1 MQNDR
6 NPHAE
11 TVGFIGLG
19 EMGLPMAGHLAR
31 AGTVVAYD
39 ASDERRPKAAE
50 AGVAWASSAAGV
62 ATASTGTVIV
72 MVRTLAQVEE
82 VLFGAQGCVSA
93 DERRDIVIMSTV
105 HPDAVRAI
113 GERVAEYGSTVVDAP
128 VSGGSKG
135 AEAATLAIMASGSDD
150 ALDRVAPV
158 LSRLGHLTVV
168 GPHAGQGQAVK
179 LANQVMMA
187 AAMAGTVEGL
197 QVAARHGVGEARV
210 RDVVGRGTGASW
222 VLENWEWMSRLWE
235 EYEPGNALDVLHK
248 DMRALLDVSAADW
261 VPLPVTAAAFQRL
274 LAHWASHGAVKRTS
288 S

>member
-1 MQNDR
+1 
-6 NPHAE
+6 
-11 TVGFIGLG
+11 
-19 EMGLPMAGHLAR
+19 
-31 AGTVVAYD
+31 
-39 ASDERRPKAAE
+39 
-50 AGVAWASSAAGV
+50 
-62 ATASTGTVIV
+62 
-72 MVRTLAQVEE
+72 
-82 VLFGAQGCVSA
+82 
-93 DERRDIVIMSTV
+93 
-105 HPDAVRAI
+105 
-113 GERVAEYGSTVVDAP
+113 VVDAP

-235 EYEPGNALDVLHK
+235 EYEPGKRPRRPPQGHA
-248 DMRALLDVSAADW
+248 RAARRLRRRLG
-261 VPLPVTAAAFQRL
+261 AAARHRRRVP
-274 LAHWASHGAVKRTS
+274 APARTLDEPRRGEAGVILKS
-288 S
+288 